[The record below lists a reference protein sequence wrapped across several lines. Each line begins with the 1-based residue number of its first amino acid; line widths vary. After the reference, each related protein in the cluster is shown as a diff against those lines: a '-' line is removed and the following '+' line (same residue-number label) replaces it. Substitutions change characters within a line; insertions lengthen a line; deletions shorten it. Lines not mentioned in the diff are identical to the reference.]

1 MSLLENS
8 TWYLQSKDIID
19 ELVEE
24 IVSKTYQMNIPTS
37 MEISFYQ
44 NEDALRLS
52 ILEYIYKSSRV
63 KWKLN
68 IIVIKLNE

>member
-1 MSLLENS
+1 MPLLENS
-8 TWYLQSKDIID
+8 TWYLQNKDIIN

-63 KWKLN
+63 K
-68 IIVIKLNE
+68 